1 MMTETSNSTVTPE
14 ELAEVIQEFEQYR
27 ERLLND
33 TMETA
38 KKAKLSKKQVM
49 EQLQPQLDQIDSKLE
64 AIRNQ
69 YTILT
74 GGNAAG

>member
-33 TMETA
+33 TIETA

-64 AIRNQ
+64 ALRNQ

>member
-1 MMTETSNSTVTPE
+1 MTEASNSTVTPE
-14 ELAEVIQEFEQYR
+14 ELAELIQEFEQYR

-33 TMETA
+33 TLETA

-49 EQLQPQLDQIDSKLE
+49 TQLQPQLDQIDGKLE
-64 AIRNQ
+64 TLRNQ

-74 GGNAAG
+74 TSN

>member
-64 AIRNQ
+64 ALRNQ

>member
-1 MMTETSNSTVTPE
+1 MMTEPSNSTVTPE

-33 TMETA
+33 TMTTA

-49 EQLQPQLDQIDSKLE
+49 AQLQPQLEQIDGKLE
-64 AIRNQ
+64 VLRNQ
-69 YTILT
+69 YAMLT
-74 GGNAAG
+74 GETTAD

>member
-64 AIRNQ
+64 ALRNQ

-74 GGNAAG
+74 GGNAAS

>member
-33 TMETA
+33 TIETA

-64 AIRNQ
+64 ALRNQ

-74 GGNAAG
+74 GGNAAS